1 MSPENESVSERVV
14 QAVAT
19 TSNADPLEL
28 PPLYDAVDPDALDAL
43 VTGIADGKVTF
54 TYAGY
59 EVTLTSDG
67 AVTTEEIA
75 ATGSSAGSTF
85 ASN

>member
-1 MSPENESVSERVV
+1 MLPENESVSERVIE
-14 QAVAT
+14 AVAT

-43 VTGIADGKVTF
+43 VTGIADGKVMF
-54 TYAGY
+54 AYAGY
-59 EVTLTSDG
+59 EVTLTSEG
-67 AVTTEEIA
+67 AVTIEETT
-75 ATGSSAGSTF
+75 ATGSSAESTV